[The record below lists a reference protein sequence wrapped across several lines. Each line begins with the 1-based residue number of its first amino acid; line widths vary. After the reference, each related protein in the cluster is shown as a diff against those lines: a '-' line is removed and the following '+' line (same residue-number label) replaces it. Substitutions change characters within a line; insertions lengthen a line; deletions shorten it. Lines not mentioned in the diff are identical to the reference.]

1 MPIIIIEG
9 IDGSGKSTLAN
20 MIEEAAQS
28 KYEVVRAHKGPMTGT
43 VVEEYVAPLFN
54 LKPDQLLIADRW
66 HVGEM
71 IYGPIYRGI
80 SYVDSV
86 LEHIENILDDL
97 GAIKLVMLTPRE
109 IVKERL
115 GSRGEDYLKE
125 KDFDEVFDFY
135 ELFASDHFWEEI
147 REVNDYTAFQI
158 LGWIERAQR
167 GFTK

>member
-1 MPIIIIEG
+1 MPIIIVEG

-20 MIEEAAQS
+20 MIQEVAAN
-28 KYEVVRAHKGPMTGT
+28 KYDVIRDHRGPMKGS
-43 VVEEYVAPLFN
+43 VVEEYVLPLFKI
-54 LKPDQLLIADRW
+54 KPNELLIADRW

-97 GAIKLVMLTPRE
+97 AAVKIVMLTPRE

-115 GSRGEDYLKE
+115 ELRGEEFLKK
-125 KDFDEVFDFY
+125 KDFDQVYDFY
-135 ELFASDHFWEEI
+135 EKFASDYFWEEI
-147 REVNDYTAFQI
+147 REVNEFTPYQI
-158 LGWIERAQR
+158 MGMLEREIR
-167 GFTK
+167 GNVE